1 MTRFSLSVKIPV
13 QFFQFISSH
22 GKKMTRL
29 LQISP
34 NLYAVLEKR
43 AFCRYLGRS
52 REAASGAV
60 FECSLG
66 NLRAAKRLRGGFGHT
81 SGAVFYTSG
90 ADFK

>member
-52 REAASGAV
+52 REAAYGAI
-60 FECSLG
+60 FGML
-66 NLRAAKRLRGGFGHT
+66 LRKIKRLRSREAAPGRF
-81 SGAVFYTSG
+81 
-90 ADFK
+90 